1 VTYCDFYNL
10 YRCRHIL
17 PSPAVDPSENK
28 VAICNN
34 CKESHNMTEIISNI
48 EKSSEEFAQNL
59 EQVMSG
65 KGCHWE
71 ELAQKLV
78 CHMQLLDRFIQRPWK
93 EYNDCQEA
101 IKQCYAMTANCY
113 SYK

>member
-1 VTYCDFYNL
+1 
-10 YRCRHIL
+10 
-17 PSPAVDPSENK
+17 
-28 VAICNN
+28 
-34 CKESHNMTEIISNI
+34 MTQIINNI
-48 EKSSEEFAQNL
+48 EKFSEQFAQNL
-59 EQVMSG
+59 EHVVSG
-65 KGCHWE
+65 KGCYWE

-113 SYK
+113 VYKLNAISSG